1 MILNESEQEKFKLLF
16 TVIRNKNLDHKN
28 IKNIKDLP
36 EFLDCIDLLNKKIGS
51 KFKVDRDD
59 LHGIIIEYKKR
70 SNLQDQSFC
79 EDIVDRFY
87 LI

>member
-51 KFKVDRDD
+51 KLFDSIF
-59 LHGIIIEYKKR
+59 IIFLYKLSASLR
-70 SNLQDQSFC
+70 LPFLWFS
-79 EDIVDRFY
+79 
-87 LI
+87 